1 MSTLTTLTFYQ
12 NNAKEYAAE
21 TAAVDFSATQE
32 RFLQYLPKGSHILD
46 FGCGSGRDSRY
57 FLARGYAVTATDG
70 CAEFVSLA
78 SKLTGL
84 KVEQMLFSELSAV
97 DEFDGVW
104 ACASMLH
111 LPKDELVDV
120 LHRIC
125 TALKAGGYFYTS
137 FKYGSFEGEINGR
150 YFTYLTEDSLAELL
164 LAFPDL
170 CIVEQW
176 VSSDVR
182 AGRDYEKWLNVIMRK
197 A

>member
-1 MSTLTTLTFYQ
+1 MSTLTFYQ

-57 FLARGYAVTATDG
+57 FLERGYRVMATDG
-70 CAEFVSLA
+70 CAEFVVLA
-78 SKLTGL
+78 SAYTGL
-84 KVEQMLFSELSAV
+84 KVKQMLFGELSAV

-104 ACASMLH
+104 ACASILH
-111 LPKDELVDV
+111 LPKDELADV
-120 LHRIC
+120 LHKIC
-125 TALKAGGYFYTS
+125 ISLKVGGYFYTS

-164 LAFPDL
+164 LDVPEL
-170 CIVEQW
+170 CIVEHW
-176 VSSDVR
+176 VSGDVR
-182 AGRDYEKWLNVIMRK
+182 AGREDEKWLNVIMRK
-197 A
+197 E